1 MSETKNIIIA
11 SVVSM
16 GILLLFQ
23 HFFSS
28 KQYENIPVERT
39 IEQTN
44 IIKNSHSI
52 QKGKMSYA
60 TLDNENLNATI
71 EIDETHGDIYISK
84 VNLKNFHESLND
96 DQSLEIMK
104 MDNKNYLL
112 ISFGVN
118 IPKLNKTEQNKK
130 QQIKLSIDKINKN
143 QVVIRQFTADIEK
156 IVTITIDDKYMFK
169 IETKFVNKNRESKNF
184 QLHYELYNSHIE
196 KDENTGISTHTGI
209 IGFNGEMIEKPF
221 DEKMQIT
228 LKGWCGFTDKYTLT
242 ALSPNTPL
250 KMSTNFLLNS
260 SHSSNDTIDAN
271 SSNMTFSFE
280 ETIQPECSA
289 TYTVYMF
296 AGPKSVDI
304 LDKYK
309 HTHKF
314 EKFDLAIDFGMFYFI
329 TRPVLHLLKFL
340 YDTCNN
346 MGLAIIILTFLF
358 KVLFFPL
365 SKKSSMAMAKIKQLQ
380 PKIENIRSIY
390 KDDKKRIN
398 TEIAEL
404 YKKEKV
410 NPASGCM
417 PMILQIPIFFSLY
430 KVLSISIEMR
440 HANFFG
446 WIHDLSAPDP
456 TSLFN
461 LFGLLK
467 IDLPNMLKIGIWPIL
482 MGLTMVW
489 QQKVTPM
496 NGDETQ
502 QKMAN
507 FLPIVFTFM
516 LAQFPVGV
524 VIYWCF
530 SNIFT
535 ITQQII
541 FNRILKKYR

>member
-1 MSETKNIIIA
+1 MSETRNIIIA

-23 HFFSS
+23 HFFSN
-28 KQYENIPVERT
+28 KQYENMPVERT
-39 IEQTN
+39 INQTN
-44 IIKNSHSI
+44 TPKNSQHVE
-52 QKGKMSYA
+52 KGKMSYA
-60 TLDNENLNATI
+60 NLENENLNATI
-71 EIDETHGDIYISK
+71 EVDEDYGDIYISK

-96 DQSLEIMK
+96 NQKLEIMNMK
-104 MDNKNYLL
+104 NKNYLL
-112 ISFGVN
+112 LSFG
-118 IPKLNKTEQNKK
+118 LTEPNRSNSNKK
-130 QQIKLSIDKINKN
+130 QQIKLSIDRSKKN
-143 QVVIRQFTADIEK
+143 QILIHQFTSNIEK
-156 IVTITIDDKYMFK
+156 IVTITIDDQYMFK
-169 IETKFVNKNRESKNF
+169 IETTVVNKSRESKNF
-184 QLHYELYNSHIE
+184 QLHYEMYNSHVE

-221 DEKMQIT
+221 DEKMQTT

-242 ALSPNTPL
+242 VLSPNTPL
-250 KMSTNFLLNS
+250 KMSTNFLSNT
-260 SHSSNDTIDAN
+260 SHSFDSNEINAE
-271 SSNMTFSFE
+271 SHNMAFSLE
-280 ETIQPECSA
+280 ESIQPEGNTTHTA
-289 TYTVYMF
+289 YMF

-340 YDTCNN
+340 YDMCNN
-346 MGLAIIILTFLF
+346 MGIAIIILTLLF

-365 SKKSSMAMAKIKQLQ
+365 SKKSSMAMARIKQLQ

-398 TEIAEL
+398 VEIAEL

-489 QQKVTPM
+489 QQKITPM
-496 NGDETQ
+496 NGDEAQ

-541 FNRILKKYR
+541 FNRMLKKHR